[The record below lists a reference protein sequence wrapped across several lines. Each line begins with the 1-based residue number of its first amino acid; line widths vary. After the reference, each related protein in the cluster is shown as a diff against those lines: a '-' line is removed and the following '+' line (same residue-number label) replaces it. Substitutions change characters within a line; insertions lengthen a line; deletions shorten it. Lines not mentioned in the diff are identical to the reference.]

1 MLEIKGFPD
10 KMVWLGYDDHEGG
23 NVWVRVNDKIGLD
36 FKTYKGPRQGDALSP
51 LLFDLAA
58 DVLAVIMNKANVN
71 GFIKGVLNEDLNHG
85 VDMLQYVDDTI
96 FLMQDDVD
104 SAKNLKFILS
114 AFEQMSRL
122 KIIFIKVNYSCL
134 VRLKI

>member
-1 MLEIKGFPD
+1 
-10 KMVWLGYDDHEGG
+10 
-23 NVWVRVNDKIGLD
+23 
-36 FKTYKGPRQGDALSP
+36 
-51 LLFDLAA
+51 
-58 DVLAVIMNKANVN
+58 MNKANVN